1 MSIVQFVK
9 KVHKKRHKAIEHI
22 ADSRDHYYLGLSNEG
37 FHRLYYREWGDPNN
51 KETIICVHGLTRISR
66 DFDELAQALG
76 KKYRVV
82 CPDIV
87 GRGNSDWFGNKE
99 HYNITQY
106 CADIN
111 ALIAHLRVEKVHFIG
126 TSMGG
131 LIGMLLAGMAHTP
144 IQSFIL
150 NDVGP
155 FIKRSELQTM
165 GEYVGRAPI
174 FVSRDELYDY
184 FQSVYHGSCALL
196 NKKQIKQMAR
206 YSSFKT
212 NGGYRLHYDPK
223 IGDAFRKNYTFFN
236 FELWKYW
243 EEIECPVM
251 VLRGSESTFLTMD
264 IIDKMANT
272 HEDIKVIEIPQAGH
286 TPLMKT
292 ESEINIVSHFFESVI
307 NPTQADN

>member
-9 KVHKKRHKAIEHI
+9 NAHKKRHKSVKHI
-22 ADSRDHYYLGLSNEG
+22 AESRDHYYLGLSNEG

-51 KETIICVHGLTRISR
+51 EHTIICVHGLTRNSR
-66 DFDELAQALG
+66 DFDELAKVLSRQ
-76 KKYRVV
+76 YRVI
-82 CPDIV
+82 CPDVV

-111 ALIAHLRVEKVHFIG
+111 VLMAHLRIQKVHFIG

-131 LIGMLLAGMAHTP
+131 LIGMLLAGMTNTP
-144 IQSFIL
+144 FQSLIL

-155 FIKRSELQTM
+155 LIKRSELQTM
-165 GEYVGRAPI
+165 GEYVGRAPV
-174 FVSRDELYDY
+174 FANRDELYHY
-184 FQSVYHGSCALL
+184 FKTIYQGSCAIL

-223 IGDAFRKNYTFFN
+223 IGDAFRKNYTYFN

-251 VLRGSESTFLTMD
+251 VLRGSESTFLTTD
-264 IIDKMANT
+264 IIDKMTNT
-272 HEDIKVIEIPQAGH
+272 NETLKIVEIPGAGH

-292 ESEINIVSHFFESVI
+292 GSEINLVSDFFDSVI
-307 NPTQADN
+307 NQ

>member
-1 MSIVQFVK
+1 MSIAQLFQNVTQ
-9 KVHKKRHKAIEHI
+9 RRGQTTPPETPY
-22 ADSRDHYYLGLSNEG
+22 RNQYYLGLSNEG

-51 KETIICVHGLTRISR
+51 KNTIICVHGLTRISH
-66 DFDELAQALG
+66 DFDELAQALSPY
-76 KKYRVV
+76 YRIV

-111 ALIAHLRVEKVHFIG
+111 ALIAHLHTEEVHFIG

-144 IQSFIL
+144 IQSLIL

-174 FVSRDELYDY
+174 FKSREEIYDY
-184 FQSVYHGSCALL
+184 FTTVYHGSCSLL
-196 NKKQIKQMAR
+196 KPKQIRRMVN
-206 YSSFKT
+206 YSAFKT
-212 NGGYRLHYDPK
+212 DGGYRLHYDPK
-223 IGDAFRKNYTFFN
+223 IGDAFRKHYTFFN

-243 EEIECPVM
+243 EEIECPVL
-251 VLRGSESTFLTMD
+251 VLRGSKSTFLTED
-264 IIDKMANT
+264 IVKKMADT
-272 HEDIKVIEIPQAGH
+272 HEDMKLIEIDNVGH

-292 ESEINIVSHFFESVI
+292 PSEISIVSQFFDDVI
-307 NPTQADN
+307 NPTLSDN

>member
-1 MSIVQFVK
+1 MFSKQSVKALVK
-9 KVHKKRHKAIEHI
+9 KRRKPTQHI
-22 ADSRDHYYLGLSNEG
+22 PDSRDNYYLGLSNEG
-37 FHRLYYREWGDPNN
+37 FHRLYYREWGDPDN
-51 KETIICVHGLTRISR
+51 KNTVVCVHGLTRISH
-66 DFDELAQALG
+66 DFDEIAQALS
-76 KKYRVV
+76 KDYRVV
-82 CPDIV
+82 CPDVV

-111 ALIAHLRVEKVHFIG
+111 ALIAHLHVDNIHYIG

-131 LIGMLLAGMAHTP
+131 LIGMILASMSHTP
-144 IQSFIL
+144 IQSLLL

-174 FVSRDELYDY
+174 FATREELYDY
-184 FQSVYHGSCALL
+184 YATIYGGSCALL
-196 NKKQIKQMAR
+196 SKKQIKQMAR

-223 IGDAFRKNYTFFN
+223 IGDAFRKHYTYFN

-251 VLRGSESTFLTMD
+251 VLRGSESTFLTSD
-264 IIDKMANT
+264 ITEKMMTT
-272 HEDIKVIEIPQAGH
+272 HEDIEVVEVPKAGH

-292 ESEINIVSHFFESVI
+292 ASEINIVQNFLSRV
-307 NPTQADN
+307 TT